1 MATQFVLKLGRY
13 WPWKTLSS
21 YSASYP
27 NWTFAFLWY
36 CLVFGT
42 RWYSWFAT
50 TWHGGHVAGQYNKVP
65 SGERCFWS
73 SLPTWPPWRHVKTS
87 NNLESVKVFIT
98 DLGLLFVFQLQVKA
112 RMEYGDSSVYFP
124 FTFTQQ
130 DIDNVLYGYI
140 RTPEKSTNGF
150 ALSGIYVA
158 LANGRFD
165 H

>member
-1 MATQFVLKLGRY
+1 M
-13 WPWKTLSS
+13 
-21 YSASYP
+21 
-27 NWTFAFLWY
+27 
-36 CLVFGT
+36 
-42 RWYSWFAT
+42 
-50 TWHGGHVAGQYNKVP
+50 
-65 SGERCFWS
+65 
-73 SLPTWPPWRHVKTS
+73 
-87 NNLESVKVFIT
+87 KVFIT

-165 H
+165 HQVFSVVSQISAHALIGPLGLILVQQ

>member
-1 MATQFVLKLGRY
+1 M
-13 WPWKTLSS
+13 
-21 YSASYP
+21 
-27 NWTFAFLWY
+27 
-36 CLVFGT
+36 
-42 RWYSWFAT
+42 
-50 TWHGGHVAGQYNKVP
+50 
-65 SGERCFWS
+65 
-73 SLPTWPPWRHVKTS
+73 
-87 NNLESVKVFIT
+87 KVFIT

-158 LANGRFD
+158 LANGRYYTRYLV
-165 H
+165 